1 MKILMVNKFLYP
13 RGGAETYMFK
23 VGQQL
28 EKQGHTVEYFG
39 MYDNRNIVGNQN
51 KIYAEN
57 LDFHEKRISKI
68 IYPFK
73 IIYSNTNR
81 KKLKVILETF
91 QPDIVHLNNI
101 NFQLTPSIIDEIYA
115 HHIPIIQTVHDL
127 QMLCPNHLMFQGF
140 KTCEK
145 CKTGHYIECTKNK
158 CIHDSLLKSII
169 GSLEG
174 YLYHSRDTYSK
185 VNYYICPS
193 KFIENKLL
201 DYDTCYK
208 NKTTFLQNF
217 IELPQ
222 IDSKLKKQ
230 DYILYFGRFYEEK
243 GIRLLIEA
251 IRRCPEIPFVFA
263 GDGPLKELL
272 NGIPNVKYVGFKNG
286 KELENLI
293 QSAAISIYPSIWYE
307 NCPLSILESE
317 ALGTPVIASSLGG
330 IPELIEDNKTG
341 KIIKDLTIDNL
352 VNNITSTYQNKQL
365 LKNMSQN
372 CIKKRNDFISIEK
385 YCKELEKIYQKFA

>member
-28 EKQGHTVEYFG
+28 EKQGHTIEYFG

-174 YLYHSRDTYSK
+174 YLYHSRDTYSN

-341 KIIKDLTIDNL
+341 GIIKDLTIDNL